1 MKLRFRYSPTSLQYS
16 FKILVC
22 LIFAFSNSF
31 AQSDTELR
39 VLKVDGHEKDI
50 RRVFHNF
57 SGEDYLNAAVI
68 RFDSSFSK
76 MYLSANKDVR
86 LSYNLVRELGLIH
99 VFSRDTT
106 WRLGMLNPSRT
117 QYRMK
122 IVFDDNNRVTIRLS
136 NSKLKINRLSKPV
149 TIYAEL
155 VSGSLKEYLTTA
167 PSVKQ

>member
-1 MKLRFRYSPTSLQYS
+1 
-16 FKILVC
+16 
-22 LIFAFSNSF
+22 
-31 AQSDTELR
+31 
-39 VLKVDGHEKDI
+39 
-50 RRVFHNF
+50 
-57 SGEDYLNAAVI
+57 
-68 RFDSSFSK
+68 